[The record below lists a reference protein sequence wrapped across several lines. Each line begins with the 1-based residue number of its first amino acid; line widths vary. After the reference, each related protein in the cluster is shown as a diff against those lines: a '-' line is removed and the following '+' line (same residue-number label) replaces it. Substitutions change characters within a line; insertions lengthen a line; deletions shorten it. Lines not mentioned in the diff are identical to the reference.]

1 VSLRIEGAPMATLP
15 HETNELFITDGGLET
30 SLVFQ

>member
-1 VSLRIEGAPMATLP
+1 MATLP